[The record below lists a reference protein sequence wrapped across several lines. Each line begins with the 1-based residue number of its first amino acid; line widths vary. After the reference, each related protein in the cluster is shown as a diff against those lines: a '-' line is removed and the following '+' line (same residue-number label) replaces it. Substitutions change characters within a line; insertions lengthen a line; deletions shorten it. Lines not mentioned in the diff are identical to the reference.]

1 MTDLNTVTTV
11 EQDGRTLSGMGA
23 DAGQLESVMERH
35 APEPETTGGT
45 TAKEQPVETGS
56 PSPSPAAE
64 PPQLAKGRQRYSD
77 LTKERDAAVAR
88 AAEIERERDEL
99 KARVAA
105 PPAEPPKT
113 ATAASAPKPAEK
125 FTFPPYDEYFA
136 AHPDSDYNTWEIERL
151 QAFSDW
157 KDAKADIGGRI
168 EQGIAARDAARQTQA
183 LIAATH
189 VKGRESYKDF
199 DAVLTSGPGAAVDLA
214 PDATAAAARVR
225 FIYDHP
231 QSEHLQYAI
240 MKDADLAKKL
250 AGLDDIG
257 FGLEIARLV
266 TPQQAARP
274 RAVAPP
280 PAPYMPVNSGSA
292 TTVTPS
298 SELAGK
304 GFDFDRSGYREKR
317 AAERKAAR
325 R

>member
-23 DAGQLESVMERH
+23 DAGQLESVMDRH
-35 APEPETTGGT
+35 APEPETPAGTAVPAADGG
-45 TAKEQPVETGS
+45 AAPA
-56 PSPSPAAE
+56 PAAE

-77 LTKERDAAVAR
+77 LTKERDAAAAR
-88 AAEIERERDEL
+88 AEAAERERDEL

-105 PPAEPPKT
+105 PPVAAVEPPKP
-113 ATAASAPKPAEK
+113 AAAPAKPADK

-136 AHPDSDYNTWEIERL
+136 AHPESDYNTWEIERL

-199 DAVLTSGPGAAVDLA
+199 DAVLTSGPGATVDLA

-304 GFDFDRSGYREKR
+304 GYDYDRSGYREKR